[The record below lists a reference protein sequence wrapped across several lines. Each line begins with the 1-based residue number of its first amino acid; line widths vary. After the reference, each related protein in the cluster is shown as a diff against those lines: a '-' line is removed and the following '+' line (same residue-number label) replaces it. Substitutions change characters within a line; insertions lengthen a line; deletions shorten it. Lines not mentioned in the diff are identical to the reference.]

1 MGVTYAVVVAVLLGF
16 MFALGI
22 LADAEM
28 SPP

>member
-1 MGVTYAVVVAVLLGF
+1 MGMTYAVVVTVVLGV

-22 LADAEM
+22 LADAEI